1 MVTDGGEKDSGH
13 VAEWRFAQAAAAA
26 KDEGALAV
34 ADDKM
39 SILAVRFK
47 INASVDAHDPRPVLP
62 LAHGDPSV
70 FPAFRIAAE
79 AKDAMATAIWTGK
92 YNYYPTG
99 VGLPDARWYV
109 RTVWLLEDLFIVPC
123 QTWRAPLRIEG
134 RRWCV
139 QDLPA
144 AAWHR
149 PQARVLMCAVNSF
162 L

>member
-1 MVTDGGEKDSGH
+1 NPNFISIPMVTDGGEKDSGH
-13 VAEWRFAQAAAAA
+13 AAEWRFAQAAAAA

-123 QTWRAPLRIEG
+123 QTWRSTTSNRRPTLVRPRPTRSSLAPS
-134 RRWCV
+134 
-139 QDLPA
+139 A
-144 AAWHR
+144 
-149 PQARVLMCAVNSF
+149 ST
-162 L
+162 